1 MPFTVTYSIITPE
14 SAEDGEAAEMGYAMP
29 GGWHD
34 TIEVALGQPDGAYD
48 MSLREAIDLCG
59 GPFVDC
65 GYWFDVADGQQDYR
79 TGAVT
84 SYSLHPPKDITPS
97 SYRRLARLLG
107 TEKVPFGSRVRQFRE
122 DNADGH
128 Y

>member
-1 MPFTVTYSIITPE
+1 MSFTVTYSIITPE
-14 SAEDGEAAEMGYAMP
+14 SAEDGEAAEMGYALP

-34 TIEVALGQPDGAYD
+34 AIEVAMKQPEGTYD
-48 MSLREAIDLCG
+48 LRLREAAEWCG
-59 GPFVDC
+59 GPFIDC
-65 GYWFDVADGQQDYR
+65 GSWFDVADVREDYR
-79 TGAVT
+79 TGEVT
-84 SYSLHPPKDITPS
+84 SYSLHPPKGITPS

-107 TEKVPFGSRVRQFRE
+107 TEKAPFESRVRQFME